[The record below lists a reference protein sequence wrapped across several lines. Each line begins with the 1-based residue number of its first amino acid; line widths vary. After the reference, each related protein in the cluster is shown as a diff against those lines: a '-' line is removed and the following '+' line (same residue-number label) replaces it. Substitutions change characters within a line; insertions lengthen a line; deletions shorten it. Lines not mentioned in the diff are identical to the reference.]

1 MAGPQERSLVEAM
14 PPWLR
19 RTYGGKLV
27 RAFGI
32 TLDAIADR
40 SADAMAA
47 RLPSEA
53 LPDALP
59 YIGRDRKIVRGL
71 DESDA
76 SYAGRLRR
84 WLPDHKRRGGG
95 IALLRQ
101 LEAYYASSPKQID
114 LVYETGTRYTLGP
127 DGTITKDSI
136 EWREGSDPAAWAQA
150 FVFVRYDAEPFVSYA
165 EAQSV
170 VSIVREWMPGHIQN
184 FYVWGVYP
192 GGGDLWDYPDGVLW
206 DADDPVLWDD
216 EDAIDFMTLTDVRA
230 VTIGGAYLTVGG
242 RRVVVRT

>member
-1 MAGPQERSLVEAM
+1 MISISEALSRIV
-14 PPWLR
+14 PPWLQR
-19 RTYGGKLV
+19 LRGK
-27 RAFGI
+27 AFMRGLGAP
-32 TLDAIADR
+32 LDVVR
-40 SADAMAA
+40 SASAEAIDARFPRTA
-47 RLPSEA
+47 R
-53 LPDALP
+53 PDALS

-84 WLPDHKRRGGG
+84 WLPDHNRRGGG

-114 LVYETGTRYTLGP
+114 LVYETGTRYTLGL

-192 GGGDLWDYPDGVLW
+192 GGGDLWDYPEGVLW